1 MSTTPRPSTLSDM
14 EELVVAFQGHSLALE
29 LLVIENR
36 GGWNN
41 VKTQLLFSR
50 LDALRS
56 SVEEL
61 EAMWKALWEE
71 WAAGD
76 PGETVTTAAASDRHG
91 G

>member
-1 MSTTPRPSTLSDM
+1 MSTTPRFSALSDM

-29 LLVIENR
+29 LLIIENR
-36 GGWNN
+36 GEWNN

-50 LDALRS
+50 LAALRS

-61 EAMWKALWEE
+61 KAIWEALWEE
-71 WAAGD
+71 WANRDA
-76 PGETVTTAAASDRHG
+76 GETVTTAAASDRPG